1 MDDSKLWIG
10 DELKNTPVPAEK
22 MTKADPMDRLLAYL
36 IDTVIIT
43 VGFILC
49 ILPGVVYFLLR
60 DSLYDGRS
68 FGKKLMGLRVVHSVQ
83 KTPCKLMESV
93 IRNVSLA
100 IPFFGIVDGI
110 MVFIDENNLRFGDK
124 WAETEVVKSVE

>member
-1 MDDSKLWIG
+1 MADTKLWIG
-10 DELKNTPVPAEK
+10 DELKNTPVPMDKIA
-22 MTKADPMDRLLAYL
+22 KADPMDRLLAYL
-36 IDTVIIT
+36 IDAVIMT

-49 ILPGVVYFLLR
+49 LLPGIVYFLLR

-68 FGKKLMGLRVVHSVQ
+68 IGKKMMGLQVLNSVN

-100 IPFFGIVDGI
+100 IPVFGIVDGI
-110 MVFIDENNLRFGDK
+110 MVFIDENNQRFGDK
-124 WAETEVVKSVE
+124 WAETEVIKSVE